1 MIPYSRQ
8 NIDQD
13 DINAVLEVLNSDF
26 LTQGPK
32 TPLFEEN
39 LIKQFS
45 CKHVVALNNA
55 TSALHLACLALG
67 VSKNDIVWTS
77 SITFVAS
84 ANCAKYCGAEID
96 LIDIDN
102 KTFNISISNLEEK
115 LILAKSKN
123 KLPKVIIP
131 VHLAGNPCDMESI
144 YKLSKEYGFK
154 IIEDAS
160 HATGAL
166 YKDHKIGS
174 CKFSDITV
182 FSFHPVKMIT
192 TAEGGVCLTN
202 DKEIFEKIYN
212 LRSHGIIRS
221 NYTNPDENHG
231 PWYYEQTA
239 LGFNYRL
246 NDILAS
252 LGNSQLKKL
261 DGFIEK
267 RNQLADYYN
276 EKINKIEFISTQ
288 KVNENCKSSYH
299 LFIIK
304 IDKNH
309 NESRLTLFEKLRSEG
324 YFVNVHYIP
333 IYHHPYYSSMFDR
346 NQFPNSE
353 EYYSNCISL
362 PLYPQLEIERIN
374 HIIDV
379 LLGDKGHQTIF

>member
-13 DINAVLEVLNSDF
+13 DINAVLEVLNSDY
-26 LTQGPK
+26 LTQGRK

-39 LIKQFS
+39 LVKQFS
-45 CKHVVALNNA
+45 SKYAVAVNNA

-67 VSKNDIVWTS
+67 VSKGDIVWTS

-96 LIDIDN
+96 LVDIDN
-102 KTFNISISNLEEK
+102 KTFNISISSLQEK
-115 LILAKSKN
+115 LIIAKSKN

-131 VHLAGNPCDMESI
+131 VHLGGNPCDMESI
-144 YKLSKEYGFK
+144 YKLSQEYGFK

-160 HATGAL
+160 HAAGSL
-166 YKDHKIGS
+166 YKNHKIGN
-174 CKFSDITV
+174 CKFSHITV

-192 TAEGGVCLTN
+192 TAEGGACLTN
-202 DKEIFEKIYN
+202 DKKTFEKIYN
-212 LRSHGIIRS
+212 LRSHGIRRL

-252 LGNSQLKKL
+252 LGSSQLKKL
-261 DGFIEK
+261 DGFVKK
-267 RNQLADYYN
+267 RNELAKYYN
-276 EKINKIEFISTQ
+276 EKINQIEFISNQ
-288 KVNENCKSSYH
+288 RVNINSKSSYH
-299 LFIIK
+299 LFIVK

-309 NESRLTLFEKLRSEG
+309 NESRLTLFEKLRGEG

-333 IYHHPYYSSMFDR
+333 IYYHPYYSNLFNR
-346 NQFPNSE
+346 NQFPNAE

-362 PLYPQLEIERIN
+362 PLYPQLEKDRIN

-379 LLGDKGHQTIF
+379 LIGDKGFQTIF